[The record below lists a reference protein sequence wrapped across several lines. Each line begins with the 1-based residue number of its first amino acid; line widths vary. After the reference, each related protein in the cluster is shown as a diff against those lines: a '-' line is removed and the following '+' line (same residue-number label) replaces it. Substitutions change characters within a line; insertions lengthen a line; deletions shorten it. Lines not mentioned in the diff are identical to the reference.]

1 MTPPE
6 IGAAGFPAAARDLP
20 SAGRIE
26 KLAMSLLLAT
36 TLCMLAAIAMPSLLP
51 LARGAALRLLVVGLV
66 RIDEPPARVDAVAVH
81 GGGPSSGSRELAAI
95 RLWQDGR
102 TGRLVAMGGPLPAGD
117 PDRTYARA
125 VERRLRAYG
134 APDEAIVRLDEGGST
149 VGELIALRRLAE
161 SERWHEVVLT
171 SSRWHTRRIGLLAAQ
186 VFAGSSVGWSVTGPP
201 ELGFDPDDWWDDQR
215 ARELVLGEWA
225 KIGFAFL
232 FPARPYGL

>member
-6 IGAAGFPAAARDLP
+6 IGAAGFPATARELP

-36 TLCMLAAIAMPSLLP
+36 TLSMLAAIALPSLLP
-51 LARGAALRLLVVGLV
+51 LARGAVLRLLAVGLV
-66 RIDEPPARVDAVAVH
+66 RLDEPPVRVDAVAVH
-81 GGGPSSGSRELAAI
+81 GGGPSSGARELAAI

-102 TGRLVAMGGPLPAGD
+102 TERLVAMGGPLPAGD

-125 VERRLRAYG
+125 VERRMRANG
-134 APDEAIVRLDEGGST
+134 APQEAIVRLAEGGST

-161 SERWHEVVLT
+161 SEGWQEVVLT

-186 VFAGSSVGWSVTGPP
+186 VFAGSAVGWSVTGPP
-201 ELGFDPDDWWDDQR
+201 ELGFDADDWWDDQR
-215 ARELVLGEWA
+215 TRELVLGEWA
-225 KIGFAFL
+225 KIAFAL
-232 FPARPYGL
+232 LVPARPYAL